1 MIGQA
6 AGKKRWPLRVQTD
19 GKALKQARPRP
30 FCTTMRRR
38 TCAGLSIRTSL
49 ERTAPESLTPALY
62 SFVHGDIW
70 QSSTALPQD
79 GVGALRFIGDSA
91 ASNVNTGMD
100 SHRAKESSAMSLNL
114 RAAGR
119 GPGRGRHRDEF
130 IGFEDGLTD
139 RRWSLGAER
148 HEHPRSG
155 NRGEPHFHVTL
166 LGEVLD
172 RRA

>member
-6 AGKKRWPLRVQTD
+6 AGKTRWPLRVQTG
-19 GKALKQARPRP
+19 GKALKQALPRP

-70 QSSTALPQD
+70 QGSTALPQD
-79 GVGALRFIGDSA
+79 GVGAVRFIGDFV
-91 ASNVNTGMD
+91 ASNVNTRVD
-100 SHRAKESSAMSLNL
+100 SHPAKESSAMSLHL
-114 RAAGR
+114 GAAGR
-119 GPGRGRHRDEF
+119 RPGRGRHRDEF
-130 IGFEDGLTD
+130 IGLEHRLAD
-139 RRWSLGAER
+139 RRWSLGAEG